1 MSKEK
6 DTLDFFIRMTD
17 LIQELTSRNS
27 VLLESIISDQKELK
41 KLNSIIDELRD
52 ENERLKLAMKGGGA

>member
-6 DTLDFFIRMTD
+6 DTLDCFIRVTD
-17 LIQELTSRNS
+17 AIQEVTSRNS
-27 VLLESIISDQKELK
+27 VLLESITSDQKELK

-52 ENERLKLAMKGGGA
+52 ENERLKREAKGDEA